1 MSAPSRILVVD
12 DDEDIRTLLGDYLRR
27 HGFDAEGACDGAA
40 MRERLRRA
48 EFDLVVL
55 DLTLPRED
63 GLDVCR
69 DLRTR
74 SDVPVIMLTARGA
87 PIDRSVGLEIGAD
100 DYVAKPFE
108 PRELL
113 ARIRAVLRRTTGKS
127 SAVRPEATRHI
138 RFAAWTFDPTARHIV
153 NAAGVIVA
161 LSGSEFRLLRAFLEH
176 PRQVLSRDRLLALTS
191 GSDDDA
197 GVDAFDRSIDLQVSR
212 LRQKLRDDAKAPL
225 LIKTIRSEGYMF
237 ACHVTVPA

>member
-1 MSAPSRILVVD
+1 MRVPSRILVVD
-12 DDEDIRTLLGDYLRR
+12 DDADIRTLLGDYLRR
-27 HGFDAEGACDGAA
+27 HGFEAEGACDGAS

-55 DLTLPRED
+55 DLTLPLED

-127 SAVRPEATRHI
+127 SAVRREATRHI

-176 PRQVLSRDRLLALTS
+176 PRQVLSRDQLLALTS
-191 GSDDDA
+191 GSD
-197 GVDAFDRSIDLQVSR
+197 VDAFDRSIDLQVSR

-225 LIKTIRSEGYMF
+225 LIKTIRSEGYML